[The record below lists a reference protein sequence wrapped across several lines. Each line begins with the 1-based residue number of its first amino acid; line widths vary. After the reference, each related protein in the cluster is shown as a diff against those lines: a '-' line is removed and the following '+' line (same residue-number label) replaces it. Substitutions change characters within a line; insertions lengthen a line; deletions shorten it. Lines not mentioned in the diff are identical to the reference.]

1 MPNQQTTNHI
11 LMVRPAHFGYN
22 EQTAESNAFQTRDA
36 KKTAA
41 EIEAAARAEFDEF
54 VRRLREAGV
63 TVHVAED
70 SVEPVKTDAVFP
82 NNWVTFHADGTVV
95 TYPMLSE
102 NRRQERDEK
111 ILEQLESFFVVNQRL
126 HLETYELEQLFLE
139 GTGSMIL
146 DREHRIAY
154 ACVSPRTDPQLL
166 DLFCQKMGYT
176 SLLFRAVDQDGVDI
190 YHTNVMMALGETFV
204 VICMESIPDAG
215 EREQLLGS
223 FAETGKE
230 VIDLSFDQMMSFA
243 GNMLQVRNNRGEG
256 VLVMSEQAYR
266 SLRPEQVS
274 RLEKHTL
281 ILHSPIDIIETYG
294 GGSARCMMAEIF
306 LPENGPKK

>member
-22 EQTAESNAFQTRDA
+22 EQTAESNVFQTRDT

-70 SVEPVKTDAVFP
+70 SVAPVKTDAVFP

-102 NRRQERDEK
+102 NRRLERDEN
-111 ILEQLESFFVVNQRL
+111 ILEQLKQLFAVNHRV

-146 DREHRIAY
+146 DREHRIVY

-166 DLFCQKMGYT
+166 DLFCHKMGYT
-176 SLLFRAVDQDGVDI
+176 ALLFQAVDQEGVDI

-204 VICMESIPDAG
+204 VICMDSIPNAG
-215 EREQLLGS
+215 ERAQLLAS
-223 FAETGKE
+223 FERTGKE
-230 VIDLSFDQMMSFA
+230 VIAISFGQMMSFA
-243 GNMLQVRNNRGEG
+243 GNMLQVRNDRGEG
-256 VLVMSEQAYR
+256 ILVMSEQAYR
-266 SLRPEQVS
+266 SLRPEQVH
-274 RLEKHTL
+274 RLKKHTL
-281 ILHSPIDIIETYG
+281 LLYSPIDTIETFG

-306 LPENGPKK
+306 LPAKVEKG